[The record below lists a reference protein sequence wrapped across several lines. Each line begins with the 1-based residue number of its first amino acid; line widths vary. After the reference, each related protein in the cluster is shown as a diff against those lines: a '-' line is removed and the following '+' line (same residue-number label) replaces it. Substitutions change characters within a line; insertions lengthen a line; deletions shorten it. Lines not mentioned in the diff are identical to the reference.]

1 MYLIVAL
8 QLSGCRFDTLSNW
21 NNDDGE
27 AMGAAKHNR
36 TLYVRVGPTSGFI
49 FDSIQPENRSI
60 GRFGPRVS
68 QNLTRPEPCPGL
80 VLPDSSSCV
89 WKKFREQRKASPQG
103 TFIEHLAHKGGRWWS
118 PRLDFRHSKGSCD
131 PSCPNV
137 RPPLA
142 PPKLLDTRP
151 HPIPFSSSPSCCY
164 VKAPCRGQGTKNSAR
179 TLNDHKR
186 KKMTNPVQDFHEE
199 EEDDQGE
206 VYLDEAD
213 IIGEVDVD
221 DEDEPDD
228 SMHIFTGHTGELY
241 TVVCSPTDPTLVATG
256 GGDDRGFLWKIGQ
269 GDWAF
274 ELQGHKDSV
283 SSLAF
288 STDGQLLASGSL
300 DGIIQIWDITS
311 QNLKCTLEGPGGGI
325 EWVRW
330 HPRGH
335 LVLAGTEDSIV
346 WMWNADKG
354 SYLNSF
360 SGHGG
365 SVSCGKTIC
374 TGSADAT
381 LRIWNPKSGEN
392 IHVVQ
397 GHLYHTAGLTCLAI
411 SSDSTLAVT
420 GCEDGSIHVV
430 NIVTGKV
437 VSSLPSHSDSVECIE
452 LAPSFP
458 WAAIGSMDNKLII
471 WDLQHSL
478 ARSTCDHESYVVL
491 VFKESEMNSN
501 T

>member
-1 MYLIVAL
+1 
-8 QLSGCRFDTLSNW
+8 
-21 NNDDGE
+21 
-27 AMGAAKHNR
+27 
-36 TLYVRVGPTSGFI
+36 
-49 FDSIQPENRSI
+49 
-60 GRFGPRVS
+60 
-68 QNLTRPEPCPGL
+68 
-80 VLPDSSSCV
+80 
-89 WKKFREQRKASPQG
+89 
-103 TFIEHLAHKGGRWWS
+103 
-118 PRLDFRHSKGSCD
+118 
-131 PSCPNV
+131 
-137 RPPLA
+137 
-142 PPKLLDTRP
+142 
-151 HPIPFSSSPSCCY
+151 
-164 VKAPCRGQGTKNSAR
+164 
-179 TLNDHKR
+179 
-186 KKMTNPVQDFHEE
+186 MTNPVQDFHEE

-221 DEDEPDD
+221 DEDLPDADDEIIDEPDD

-365 SVSCGKTIC
+365 SVSCGDFTPDGKTIC

-397 GHLYHTAGLTCLAI
+397 GHPYHTAGLTCLAI

-478 ARSTCDHESYVVL
+478 ARSTCDHEDGVTCLTWLGGSRYLATGCGDGKVRLWDSLSGDCVRIFNGHSESIQSLSVSANQEFL
-491 VFKESEMNSN
+491 VSVSTDGTARVFEIAEYK
-501 T
+501 

>member
-1 MYLIVAL
+1 
-8 QLSGCRFDTLSNW
+8 
-21 NNDDGE
+21 
-27 AMGAAKHNR
+27 
-36 TLYVRVGPTSGFI
+36 
-49 FDSIQPENRSI
+49 
-60 GRFGPRVS
+60 
-68 QNLTRPEPCPGL
+68 
-80 VLPDSSSCV
+80 
-89 WKKFREQRKASPQG
+89 
-103 TFIEHLAHKGGRWWS
+103 
-118 PRLDFRHSKGSCD
+118 
-131 PSCPNV
+131 
-137 RPPLA
+137 
-142 PPKLLDTRP
+142 
-151 HPIPFSSSPSCCY
+151 
-164 VKAPCRGQGTKNSAR
+164 
-179 TLNDHKR
+179 
-186 KKMTNPVQDFHEE
+186 MTNPVQDFHEE

-221 DEDEPDD
+221 DEDLPDADDEIIDEPDD

-241 TVVCSPTDPTLVATG
+241 TVACSPTYPTLVATG

-300 DGIIQIWDITS
+300 DGIIQIWDVTS
-311 QNLKCTLEGPGGGI
+311 QNLKCTLEGFNLDYVTSQ
-325 EWVRW
+325 WVRW

-335 LVLAGTEDSIV
+335 LVLAGTEDSMV

-360 SGHGG
+360 LGHGS
-365 SVSCGKTIC
+365 SVTCGDFTPDGKTIC

-397 GHLYHTAGLTCLAI
+397 GHPYHTAGLTCLAI

-452 LAPSFP
+452 LAPSSP
-458 WAAIGSMDNKLII
+458 WAAIGGMDNKLII

-478 ARSTCDHESYVVL
+478 ARSTCDHEDGVTCLTWLGGSRYLATGCGDGKVRLWDSLSGDCVRTFNGHSESIQSLSVSANQEFL
-491 VFKESEMNSN
+491 VSVSTDGTARVFEIAEYK
-501 T
+501 

>member
-1 MYLIVAL
+1 M
-8 QLSGCRFDTLSNW
+8 GCPILAEPWASRAE
-21 NNDDGE
+21 G
-27 AMGAAKHNR
+27 
-36 TLYVRVGPTSGFI
+36 
-49 FDSIQPENRSI
+49 
-60 GRFGPRVS
+60 
-68 QNLTRPEPCPGL
+68 RPE
-80 VLPDSSSCV
+80 VSKS
-89 WKKFREQRKASPQG
+89 KFKSHPTLEQAGPKRPNYCRQ
-103 TFIEHLAHKGGRWWS
+103 
-118 PRLDFRHSKGSCD
+118 DFER
-131 PSCPNV
+131 
-137 RPPLA
+137 
-142 PPKLLDTRP
+142 
-151 HPIPFSSSPSCCY
+151 
-164 VKAPCRGQGTKNSAR
+164 
-179 TLNDHKR
+179 DHKR

-221 DEDEPDD
+221 DEDLPDADDEIIDEPDD

-241 TVVCSPTDPTLVATG
+241 TVACSPTDPTLVATG
-256 GGDDRGFLWKIGQ
+256 GGDDRGFLWKIGH

-311 QNLKCTLEGPGGGI
+311 RNLKCTLEGPGGGI

-335 LVLAGTEDSIV
+335 LVLAGTEDSMV

-360 SGHGG
+360 SGHGS
-365 SVSCGKTIC
+365 SVTCGDFTPDGKTIC

-397 GHLYHTAGLTCLAI
+397 GHPYHTAGLTCLAI

-452 LAPSFP
+452 LAPSSP
-458 WAAIGSMDNKLII
+458 WAAIGGMDNKLII

-478 ARSTCDHESYVVL
+478 ARSTCDHEDGVTCLTWLGGSRYLATGCGDGKVRLWDSLSGDCVRTFNGHSESIQSLSVSANQEFL
-491 VFKESEMNSN
+491 VSVSTDGTARVFEIAEYK
-501 T
+501 